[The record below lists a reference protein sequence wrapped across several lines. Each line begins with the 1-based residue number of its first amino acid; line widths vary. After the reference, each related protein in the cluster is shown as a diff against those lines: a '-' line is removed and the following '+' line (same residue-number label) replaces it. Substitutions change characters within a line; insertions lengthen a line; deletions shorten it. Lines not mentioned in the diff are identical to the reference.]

1 MKRLKVTHYLQ
12 DPGCCAIASSA
23 TVANYY
29 NAEIDYE
36 STKKVATEKVDKEAL
51 EEGLASEETCVLLNK
66 LGFYKVTFVTSD
78 LDLFDYTWEGFGR
91 KKMIQVLQTSV
102 ATKKDKE
109 DKRRTRKIIK
119 WLKNYDYDN
128 NLVISYDFG
137 KYIRQHL
144 NKKKPVLLS
153 FNWTMFQKFAK
164 DDEDSKP
171 DPYNG
176 DPICH
181 QVAANGYDEKGL
193 WIVDS
198 HHQYYKYKRKKY
210 RRGFYKISWE
220 NLMTCMG
227 QGDVIL
233 PEECYIE

>member
-12 DPGCCAIASSA
+12 DPSYCAVASCAS
-23 TVANYY
+23 VANYY
-29 NAEIDYE
+29 NSKINYE
-36 STKKVATEKVDKEAL
+36 DTKELTIKKISKKVG
-51 EEGLASEETCVLLNK
+51 EEGIESPQIGMLLNQ
-66 LGFYKVTFVTSD
+66 LGFYKVTYITSY
-78 LDLFDYTWEGFGR
+78 LNLVDYKWQNFGR
-91 KKMIQVLQTSV
+91 KRMIKAMERSVIAKKEKEEKTMTKM
-102 ATKKDKE
+102 A
-109 DKRRTRKIIK
+109 IK
-119 WLKNYDYDN
+119 WLENYDYDN
-128 NLVISYDFG
+128 QLIISYNFG

-144 NKKKPVLLS
+144 NRKKPVVLS

-164 DDEDSKP
+164 EGKNGQ

-176 DPICH
+176 EEEEH
-181 QVAANGYDEKGL
+181 AVVVNGYDNKGV

-227 QGDVIL
+227 QGDVFL
-233 PEECYIE
+233 PEEYYIIE